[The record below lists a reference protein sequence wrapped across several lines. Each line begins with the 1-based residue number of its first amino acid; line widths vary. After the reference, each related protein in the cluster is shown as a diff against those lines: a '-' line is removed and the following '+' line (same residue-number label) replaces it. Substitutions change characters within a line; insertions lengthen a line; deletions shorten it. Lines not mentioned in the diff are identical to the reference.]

1 MQTRS
6 RGKSNLHIPQTPPSG
21 LSREFDF
28 EPILDLS
35 SRPDFSSALQ
45 VHEPVQHLS
54 LARNGLLQ
62 LPPLPDTLVVLNLA
76 ANSLTNADLLAL
88 PLLRLLNLSH
98 NRLTVLQLPQ
108 SLLRLEELLAGNNS
122 IQRLGS
128 AQQLTALRLID
139 LANNLLST
147 VAALEPLCEVLS
159 LRVLRLDGNA
169 VQERPT
175 FEREVKLLLPQVE
188 QLRVPSVRQCSAFA
202 YLDDLPFFP
211 LEEGES
217 PRVRRITS
225 DPGGSREEARSE
237 GRRSSQPFTLRS

>member
-21 LSREFDF
+21 LREFDF
-28 EPILDLS
+28 EPVLDLS
-35 SRPDFSSALQ
+35 SRPDFASALQ
-45 VHEPVQHLS
+45 LHDPVQHLS
-54 LARNGLLQ
+54 LARNGLAQ
-62 LPPLPDTLVVLNLA
+62 LPALPDSLVVLNLA
-76 ANSLTNADLLAL
+76 ANGLTNVDMLAL

-108 SLLRLEELLAGNNS
+108 SVVRLEELLAANNS

-128 AQQLTALRLID
+128 MQHLTALRILD
-139 LANNLLST
+139 LANNMVPT
-147 VAALEPLCEVLS
+147 VAGLEALCEVLS
-159 LRVLRLDGNA
+159 LRVLRLEGNS

-188 QLRVPSVRQCSAFA
+188 RLRVPSVRQCSAFA

-211 LEEGES
+211 LEESES

-225 DPGGSREEARSE
+225 DLSGSREEARSE

>member
-1 MQTRS
+1 MQIRS

-28 EPILDLS
+28 EPALDLS
-35 SRPDFSSALQ
+35 SRPDFSSVLQ
-45 VHEPVQHLS
+45 QHESAQHLS

-62 LPPLPDTLVVLNLA
+62 LPALSDTLVVLNLA
-76 ANSLTNADLLAL
+76 ANCLATVDLPAL

-98 NRLTVLQLPQ
+98 NRLTMLQLPQ
-108 SLLRLEELLAGNNS
+108 SLLRLEEILVSHNS
-122 IQRLGS
+122 IQLLGS
-128 AQQLTALRLID
+128 LQQLTSLRLLD
-139 LANNLLST
+139 LANNLLTS

-169 VQERPT
+169 IQERPT

-188 QLRVPSVRQCSAFA
+188 RLRVPSVRQCSAFA

-225 DPGGSREEARSE
+225 DPSGSREDGRSE